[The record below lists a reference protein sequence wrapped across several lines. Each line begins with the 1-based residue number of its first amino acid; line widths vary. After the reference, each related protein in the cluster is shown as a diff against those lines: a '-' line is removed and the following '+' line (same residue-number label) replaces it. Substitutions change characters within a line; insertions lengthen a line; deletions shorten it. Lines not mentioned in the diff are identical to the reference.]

1 MTHQSSDYCYIA
13 AADKMSKGSLDYVM
27 NTYKY
32 QHSSPCAPSLNI
44 IGGNQQATM
53 VVGGN
58 LIDLETR
65 IQRGEK
71 GNIASCPTNNYGLE
85 ASPNGL
91 WSPTECDAYRPKSQ
105 QQSLDVRTTPLA
117 SCVPFSKSELISQ
130 NPTTPFRC
138 GK

>member
-13 AADKMSKGSLDYVM
+13 AAEKISKGSLDYVM

-32 QHSSPCAPSLNI
+32 QHTSPCAPSINI

-71 GNIASCPTNNYGLE
+71 GNLASCPSLEGSTNGF
-85 ASPNGL
+85 
-91 WSPTECDAYRPKSQ
+91 WSPSECDNFRPKSQ
-105 QQSLDVRTTPLA
+105 QQSIDVRTTPLL
-117 SCVPFSKSELISQ
+117 SC
-130 NPTTPFRC
+130 PTTQTTFQC
-138 GK
+138 K

>member
-27 NTYKY
+27 NSYKY
-32 QHSSPCAPSLNI
+32 QHSSPCAPAFNI

-71 GNIASCPTNNYGLE
+71 GNLASCPSYNFQPG
-85 ASPNGL
+85 ADSGL
-91 WSPTECDAYRPKSQ
+91 WSPTECDAYRPSQ
-105 QQSLDVRTTPLA
+105 QQQPIDVRTTPLIA
-117 SCVPFSKSELISQ
+117 CTPSSNQNPPYQ